1 MKQPE
6 IEQLYLVPQP
16 ILFMYASRAEMNPND
31 FMAKLQIEH
40 SSLHESLGG
49 YILSRKQHAAML
61 YKAGL
66 NKSEELLS
74 EADTEMLSKIDTAT
88 LIQELERRTRN

>member
-1 MKQPE
+1 MKQPQ

-31 FMAKLQIEH
+31 FMEKLQVPH
-40 SSLHESLGG
+40 GAMDTNLGG

-66 NKSEELLS
+66 NKSDVLLS
-74 EADTEMLSKIDTAT
+74 EADTELLSKIDTAT